1 MSDMDFLLWVRGP
14 MFEVAVAIFCFGVV
28 LRLVEILWLGRK
40 ADYSVARGSGAEA
53 GMRTVFRR
61 FMPVEGTFKTNAFT
75 IITGYL
81 FHIGLFTSIFLY
93 APHIEIFHNAFGI
106 SWAALPTPLVDLT
119 VVLAIFALLAILIR
133 RISNPLMRFLTTPVD
148 YLVWLVT
155 FLPLVTGYLTYHHM
169 LLPYQQMLAW
179 HIFSVEVLMI
189 VFPFTKL
196 MHTFTLFLA
205 RFYSGST
212 AGRKGVQI

>member
-1 MSDMDFLLWVRGP
+1 MDFLLWVRGP
-14 MFEVAVAIFCFGVV
+14 MFEIALAIFSFGVA
-28 LRLVEILWLGRK
+28 LRVVEILWLGRK
-40 ADYSVARGSGAEA
+40 PDYSVPRASGAEA
-53 GMRTVFRR
+53 GLRTVFGR
-61 FMPVEGTFKTNAFT
+61 FLPAEGTVKTNAFT
-75 IITGYL
+75 IVTGYA
-81 FHIGLFTSIFLY
+81 FHIGLFTSIFLF
-93 APHIEIFHNAFGI
+93 APHIEIFHNVWGV
-106 SWAALPTPLVDLT
+106 SWAALPTALVDLT

-133 RISNPLMRFLTTPVD
+133 RLTNPLLRFLSTPVD

-179 HIFSVEVLMI
+179 HILSVEALLI

-205 RFYSGST
+205 RFYSGAT